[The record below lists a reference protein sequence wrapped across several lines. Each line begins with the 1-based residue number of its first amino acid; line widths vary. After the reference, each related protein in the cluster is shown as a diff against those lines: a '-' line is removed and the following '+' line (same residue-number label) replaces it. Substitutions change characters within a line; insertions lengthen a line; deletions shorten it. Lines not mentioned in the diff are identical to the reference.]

1 MTSLWP
7 KVLALLK
14 SQTDCVLVT
23 VTKAEG
29 STPREVGAQMV
40 VSAHGFHGT
49 IGGGTLEWLA
59 MAEAQAM
66 LGKGKAIRTLTKSLG
81 PDLGQCCGG
90 RMTLQLEN
98 FNAAELMDVEQRTSA
113 TVEHTHLNLWGAGH
127 VGRALVMALAP
138 LPFKITWWDVRDNAF
153 PSAVPENTTC
163 RLGQPQHM
171 EPGLVLVMT
180 HSHALD
186 FDIVD
191 HALRQPDFP
200 HVGLIG
206 SDTKAARFR
215 KRLVEAGHT
224 ADALSRLTCPIGSKS
239 IHSKLPAAIAAT
251 VAVQLLQWQEML
263 KTQEFPAHIEPFY
276 ANVQIRD

>member
-1 MTSLWP
+1 MINLWP
-7 KVLALLK
+7 KALALLK
-14 SQTDCVLVT
+14 TRSDCVMVT

-29 STPREVGAQMV
+29 STPREEGAQMLV
-40 VSAHGFHGT
+40 TAQGFHGT

-59 MAEAQAM
+59 MAEAQSL
-66 LGKGKAIRTLTKSLG
+66 LGKSKSIRTLTKSLG

-90 RMTLQLEN
+90 RMALRLESLTS
-98 FNAAELMDVEQRTSA
+98 ADIEDVEQCAAITDEF
-113 TVEHTHLNLWGAGH
+113 TPVNLWGAGH

-138 LPFKITWWDVRDNAF
+138 LPFKVTWWDVRDQAF
-153 PSAVPENTTC
+153 PSAVPENVTC
-163 RLGQPQHM
+163 RLGTPQQM

-191 HALRQPDFP
+191 HALRQSHFP
-200 HVGLIG
+200 QIGLIG

-215 KRLVEAGHT
+215 KRLIEAGHGPEV
-224 ADALSRLTCPIGSKS
+224 LNRLTCPIGSKT
-239 IHSKLPAAIAAT
+239 IRSKLPAAIAAS

-263 KTQEFPAHIEPFY
+263 KTQEFPAQVEPHS
-276 ANVQIRD
+276 AMRRTRD